1 MPIIDKRD
9 AKDVHQYIDRI
20 FSANSP
26 DARARAIRT
35 LFAEKLDFDP
45 LTGAMSLTGTPAN
58 VHLPEVAHRIAGLEG
73 VQVVY
78 VDLSEVQPDTNRIR
92 KAEAAAAAKIVSDRI
107 SDDPLLLFTN
117 RDASQ
122 LHFVYPDF
130 VGTQPTLRR
139 LVVERD
145 LPRRTAV
152 QQVANIYHQWQR
164 TGSLHT
170 ALERAF
176 DVEAVTAAFFDE
188 YKRVFDLAL
197 ERVEGFSDADEE
209 QESKKLFVQTL
220 FNRLMF
226 VYFLSRKGWLTF
238 NGETDYLN
246 ALWRDYQA
254 NPDQDNFYR
263 DRLYHLFFFGL
274 NNPQSRDLN
283 FRDSVMA
290 SVYGDVPFLN
300 GGLFQK
306 SELDGRD
313 GLNLPDQAIEPVLTD
328 LFDRFN
334 FTVMESTPFDIEV
347 AVDPEMLGKVF
358 EELVTGRHD
367 SGSYYTPRPVVAFMC
382 REALKGYLEGSDTG
396 LTPDVIA
403 AFVDKRETDGIS
415 PARAPSVAA
424 ALESVTV
431 VDPACGS
438 GAYLLG
444 MMQELVDLRTALFNV
459 GVDAKSL
466 YDLKLH
472 VIQRNLYGVDLDE
485 FAVNIAM
492 LRMWLSLAIE
502 YEGETPEP
510 LPNLDFK
517 VVRGDSLLG
526 PDPSAGAEVQGT
538 LGWDVER
545 IRELGNLKAE
555 YMGAYTG
562 TDKDR
567 LRRQIES
574 LNSEVRDAL
583 GVTETAGVVDW
594 RVEFAEVLA
603 ARKGF
608 DVVIANPPYVR
619 QELIGPNKAALT
631 KQYADAAVARS
642 DLYCYFYARALQLL
656 RDGGMHVFVCSNSW
670 LDVGYGAKLQQYLL
684 SNSRVQ
690 AIYESAVERQF
701 STADIN
707 TVISII
713 RKAGAP
719 GNADTRFVSLRAEF
733 ETALHDPGRCREIVR
748 DRATLLAAGRHGTRY
763 VGDKW
768 GGKYLRA
775 PDIYH
780 HILEKYADKLVRLG
794 DVATVRRGVTT
805 GANDFFFLTSER
817 IAEFGIEPEYL
828 SPVMTTPQ
836 ESRSIAVD
844 PTALPKRLFLC
855 NKDKS
860 DLAGTGAL
868 EYIKWGEEKEYHKRT
883 SVRSRS
889 LWYDVGKRNSSQ
901 LAMNYL
907 IDTTARTFLV
917 AEGQYFGDNFQKLR
931 SDKVSP
937 LQLCAAMN
945 STVSQLMFNVGG
957 RANFGGGLMKIQ
969 TFEIAN
975 LLLVNPQLLTET
987 DPSTFRSANWDV
999 LSPSAARWQIDGM
1012 VFDALGLTAGERLA
1026 VHEGVTELVTNRKRR
1041 ARSVPDGPR
1050 AVKVEETAADAVA
1063 RNIVM
1068 RGQSIYDEKIRHK
1081 VEDSERGKFAV
1092 IDVYSEDY
1100 EIDARHADA
1109 SRRLVDRHPGAIT
1122 YPVRIGQPTAYKF
1135 GFRSRYRTS

>member
-1 MPIIDKRD
+1 MPIIDKKD

-20 FSANSP
+20 FSATSP
-26 DARARAIRT
+26 DARALAIRA
-35 LFAEKLDFDP
+35 LFAEKLDFVQQS
-45 LTGAMSLTGTPAN
+45 GAVSLSGTPAN
-58 VHLPEVAHRIAGLEG
+58 VKLPEAAHRIAGLKG

-78 VDLSEVQPDTNRIR
+78 VDLSEAHPNTNRVR
-92 KAEAAAAAKIVSDRI
+92 KAEAAAAAKIVSGQI
-107 SDDPLLLFTN
+107 IDDPLLIFTN

-130 VGTQPTLRR
+130 VGAQPTLRR

-152 QQVANIYHQWQR
+152 QQVANIYHQWQI
-164 TGSLHT
+164 TGSIHT

-176 DVEAVTAAFFDE
+176 DVEAVTTAFFAE

-197 ERVEGFSDADEE
+197 NSVGGFGSGEDELER
-209 QESKKLFVQTL
+209 KKLFVQTL

-238 NGETDYLN
+238 NNDTDYLN

-254 NPDQDNFYR
+254 SSDQDNFYR

-274 NNPQSRDLN
+274 NNPQSSDLN

-300 GGLFQK
+300 GGLFEK
-306 SELDGRD
+306 AGLDERG
-313 GLNLPDQAIEPVLTD
+313 GVVVPDDVIEPILSD
-328 LFDRFN
+328 LFERFN

-382 REALKGYLEGSDTG
+382 REALKGYLEGCDTG
-396 LTPDVIA
+396 LAADAIA
-403 AFVDKRETDGIS
+403 AFVDGRETDGIS
-415 PARAPSVAA
+415 PVRAPSVAT

-608 DVVIANPPYVR
+608 DVVIANPPYV
-619 QELIGPNKAALT
+619 
-631 KQYADAAVARS
+631 V
-642 DLYCYFYARALQLL
+642 
-656 RDGGMHVFVCSNSW
+656 
-670 LDVGYGAKLQQYLL
+670 
-684 SNSRVQ
+684 
-690 AIYESAVERQF
+690 
-701 STADIN
+701 TAD
-707 TVISII
+707 
-713 RKAGAP
+713 K
-719 GNADTRFVSLRAEF
+719 SLRAMYKDGVYGRMNTYGLFIQRSLQILKEGSQLVFINPRTLLTDRYFTNLRKVIKQKSQLKGVVLIGDRHNTFERVLQECIILHLARKTNPTGAYHVNTQSISVPSDLNSRQDVVSITSDRVLLGNEYDDSFYIGESEF
-733 ETALHDPGRCREIVR
+733 DYEVFERMNAVGVKLSDFGLKAQTGKIQFDKYRQYAQSSKAEGSCKLIWAENVQRYCMQKSQKRIGKEWLAQEIV
-748 DRATLLAAGRHGTRY
+748 
-763 VGDKW
+763 
-768 GGKYLRA
+768 
-775 PDIYH
+775 
-780 HILEKYADKLVRLG
+780 
-794 DVATVRRGVTT
+794 
-805 GANDFFFLTSER
+805 
-817 IAEFGIEPEYL
+817 
-828 SPVMTTPQ
+828 
-836 ESRSIAVD
+836 
-844 PTALPKRLFLC
+844 
-855 NKDKS
+855 
-860 DLAGTGAL
+860 
-868 EYIKWGEEKEYHKRT
+868 
-883 SVRSRS
+883 
-889 LWYDVGKRNSSQ
+889 
-901 LAMNYL
+901 
-907 IDTTARTFLV
+907 
-917 AEGQYFGDNFQKLR
+917 
-931 SDKVSP
+931 
-937 LQLCAAMN
+937 
-945 STVSQLMFNVGG
+945 
-957 RANFGGGLMKIQ
+957 
-969 TFEIAN
+969 
-975 LLLVNPQLLTET
+975 
-987 DPSTFRSANWDV
+987 
-999 LSPSAARWQIDGM
+999 SAARPNITSGGIVTQRTSANEQPRRIIATLVTPDMAGVDNVYSENGTNFISIPDNTVDQFFVMAALNSSPMEYIFRRLNSNVHVSAGEINKLPFPPAPDGAILKEIQAL
-1012 VFDALGLTAGERLA
+1012 VSSLQELRGADDPEGAVRKVIRCERQLDRLIGSLYGLSATEVKTIQQRLPSYETVYGLSGERVPDLSSLFDAIE
-1026 VHEGVTELVTNRKRR
+1026 KISK
-1041 ARSVPDGPR
+1041 SVPDSEWAKLPADGAANYKHYLYGHP
-1050 AVKVEETAADAVA
+1050 KEE
-1063 RNIVM
+1063 
-1068 RGQSIYDEKIRHK
+1068 
-1081 VEDSERGKFAV
+1081 
-1092 IDVYSEDY
+1092 
-1100 EIDARHADA
+1100 
-1109 SRRLVDRHPGAIT
+1109 DR
-1122 YPVRIGQPTAYKF
+1122 
-1135 GFRSRYRTS
+1135 

>member
-117 RDASQ
+117 RDSSQ

-130 VGTQPTLRR
+130 VGSQPTLRR

-176 DVEAVTAAFFDE
+176 DVEAVTTAFFGE

-197 ERVEGFSDADEE
+197 ERVEGFGDDEDE
-209 QESKKLFVQTL
+209 QEGKKLFVQTL

-238 NGETDYLN
+238 KGDTDHLN
-246 ALWRDYQA
+246 ALWRDYQDS
-254 NPDQDNFYR
+254 PDQDNFYD

-283 FRDSVMA
+283 LAGSFMESA
-290 SVYGDVPFLN
+290 VYGKVPFLN

-306 SELDGRD
+306 GELDERG
-313 GLNLPDQAIEPVLTD
+313 GLSVPDEAIEPVLTD

-382 REALKGYLEGSDTG
+382 REALKGYLEGCDTG
-396 LTPDVIA
+396 LAADAIA
-403 AFVDKRETDGIS
+403 AFVDGRETDGIS
-415 PARAPSVAA
+415 PVRAPSVAT

-492 LRMWLSLAIE
+492 LRLWLSLAIE
-502 YEGETPEP
+502 YDGPVDKLDP

-526 PDPSAGAEVQGT
+526 PDPSPDSYGDLFRFKARDLAERLT
-538 LGWDVER
+538 
-545 IRELGNLKAE
+545 ELKGEHMKETSASKFALKAE
-555 YMGAYTG
+555 IEHAQAE
-562 TDKDR
+562 
-567 LRRQIES
+567 LRA
-574 LNSEVRDAL
+574 AL
-583 GVTETAGVVDW
+583 GDAAAPEAAVDW
-594 RVEFAEVLA
+594 RVEFAEVFA
-603 ARKGF
+603 QRGGF
-608 DVVIANPPYVR
+608 DIVIANPPYLFG
-619 QELIGPNKAALT
+619 E
-631 KQYADAAVARS
+631 ARS
-642 DLYCYFYARALQLL
+642 SGVELYEYVLAKGQFDAYWLFHERSIESLLTPNGVHCFINSDALLARDET
-656 RDGGMHVFVCSNSW
+656 RVVRE
-670 LDVGYGAKLQQYLL
+670 YL
-684 SNSRVQ
+684 
-690 AIYESAVERQF
+690 F
-701 STADIN
+701 
-707 TVISII
+707 
-713 RKAGAP
+713 
-719 GNADTRFVSLRAEF
+719 GNLK
-733 ETALHDPGRCREIVR
+733 
-748 DRATLLAAGRHGTRY
+748 TLLISH
-763 VGDKW
+763 V
-768 GGKYLRA
+768 
-775 PDIYH
+775 
-780 HILEKYADKLVRLG
+780 
-794 DVATVRRGVTT
+794 
-805 GANDFFFLTSER
+805 
-817 IAEFGIEPEYL
+817 
-828 SPVMTTPQ
+828 
-836 ESRSIAVD
+836 
-844 PTALPKRLFLC
+844 
-855 NKDKS
+855 
-860 DLAGTGAL
+860 
-868 EYIKWGEEKEYHKRT
+868 
-883 SVRSRS
+883 
-889 LWYDVGKRNSSQ
+889 
-901 LAMNYL
+901 
-907 IDTTARTFLV
+907 
-917 AEGQYFGDNFQKLR
+917 
-931 SDKVSP
+931 
-937 LQLCAAMN
+937 
-945 STVSQLMFNVGG
+945 
-957 RANFGGGLMKIQ
+957 
-969 TFEIAN
+969 
-975 LLLVNPQLLTET
+975 
-987 DPSTFRSANWDV
+987 
-999 LSPSAARWQIDGM
+999 GM
-1012 VFDALGLTAGERLA
+1012 VFQRAGVSAVVIVGQRGQPAPDHYTAVEYEGGEFSQRARIQFTSVQRDPMLR
-1026 VHEGVTELVTNRKRR
+1026 LVTNPN
-1041 ARSVPDGPR
+1041 SVELVG
-1050 AVKVEETAADAVA
+1050 T
-1063 RNIVM
+1063 
-1068 RGQSIYDEKIRHK
+1068 SKIRDHCTISRGEELGKKNLSKTLGGAIPLSRVGMVSGSGVSRFRPPVVTHLANPNQVRKPAKNYSSPK
-1081 VEDSERGKFAV
+1081 VLVVKTGREFKATV
-1092 IDVYSEDY
+1092 DY
-1100 EIDARHADA
+1100 DARTTLQSVYNVHSRDDLPLEVVCAVLNSKTVNDWFKQRVTDQKNY
-1109 SRRLVDRHPGAIT
+1109 SRR
-1122 YPVRIGQPTAYKF
+1122 
-1135 GFRSRYRTS
+1135 